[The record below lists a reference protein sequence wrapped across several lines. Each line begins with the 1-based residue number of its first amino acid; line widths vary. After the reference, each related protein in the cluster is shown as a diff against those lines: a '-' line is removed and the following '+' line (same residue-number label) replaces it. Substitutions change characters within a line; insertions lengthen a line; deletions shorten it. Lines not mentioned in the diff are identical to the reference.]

1 MFFDSCLDS
10 SQLIENC
17 VLKSNRNKI
26 TVLQCFTIFFFDSS
40 LNPFSHKLLLF
51 FWSFYESKFQGF
63 SSLTPSK
70 SLLPF
75 FFIELHAYMHFHQK
89 ISNFRTKEI
98 LGFLMFLSVLI
109 RFVGWVFMILM
120 LQFQKKFMISSK
132 FRN

>member
-75 FFIELHAYMHFHQK
+75 FLLNYMHTCIFIKFFQIFELK
-89 ISNFRTKEI
+89 KFWVFDDFECFDLVCWMGFCSCIILTWS
-98 LGFLMFLSVLI
+98 LGFNFFFFKS
-109 RFVGWVFMILM
+109 
-120 LQFQKKFMISSK
+120 
-132 FRN
+132 